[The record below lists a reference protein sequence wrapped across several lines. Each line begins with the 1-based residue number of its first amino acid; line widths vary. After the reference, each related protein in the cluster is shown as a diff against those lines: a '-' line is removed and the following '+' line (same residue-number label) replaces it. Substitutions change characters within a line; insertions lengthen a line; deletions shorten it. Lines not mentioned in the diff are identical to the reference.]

1 MRLGQ
6 DYEVTLYASIG
17 QESLAIDRVT
27 EIELD
32 HEVAIVATRRHER
45 YVLAYE
51 DVRAIRVVPDQA
63 SKPAFI

>member
-1 MRLGQ
+1 MGQ
-6 DYEVTLYASIG
+6 DSEVTLYATLG
-17 QESLAIDRVT
+17 QEALAIDRVT

-32 HEVAIVATRRHER
+32 DEVAIVITRRHER

-51 DVRAIRVVPDQA
+51 DVRAIRVASDQA